1 MLRRK
6 KGGETITCFVL
17 LERQTVVGL
26 CAFFFTAAFLVTLAR
41 GAALETTARFSEAI
55 SGRRIVLDPGHGGP
69 DPGAVGRT
77 GLKEKDLVLEIAFRL
92 RRLLGRAGAYV
103 VMTRETDRD
112 FGGEEATLLA
122 RKRRDLAYRV
132 GLANRLKA
140 DVYLSIHA
148 NSIADPR
155 WAGAQVFYCPGR
167 PLARELAASLQAALT
182 AHLGPNY
189 RLAKPAEYRVLVE
202 TQMPAV
208 VVEVGFLSN
217 PAEEALLAT
226 SAYREKIA
234 EALYQGL
241 LHYFLLLRER
251 RESLSPGEPFLPVGS
266 AFSVLC
272 GIDFAT

>member
-6 KGGETITCFVL
+6 GGEAITCLVL
-17 LERQTVVGL
+17 LRRESIFTLGGL
-26 CAFFFTAAFLVTLAR
+26 LFTAAFLVTLAR
-41 GAALETTARFSEAI
+41 GVALETTARFSEAI
-55 SGRRIVLDPGHGGP
+55 GGRRIVLDPGHGGP

-77 GLKEKDLVLEIAFRL
+77 GIKEKDLVLDIAVRL

-112 FGGEEATLLA
+112 FGEGETSLLA

-132 GLANRLKA
+132 SLANRLKA

-155 WAGAQVFYCPGR
+155 WVGAQVFYYPGR
-167 PLARELAASLQAALT
+167 PLARELAGSLQAALA

-189 RLAKPAEYRVLVE
+189 RLTKPAEYRVLVE

-217 PAEEALLAT
+217 PDEEALLA
-226 SAYREKIA
+226 SPAYREKIA
-234 EALYQGL
+234 EALYRGL
-241 LHYFLLLRER
+241 LHYFLLLREK
-251 RESLSPGEPFLPVGS
+251 RESFSPGEPVLPVG
-266 AFSVLC
+266 
-272 GIDFAT
+272 

>member
-1 MLRRK
+1 M
-6 KGGETITCFVL
+6 
-17 LERQTVVGL
+17 TV
-26 CAFFFTAAFLVTLAR
+26 AR

-55 SGRRIVLDPGHGGP
+55 GGRRIVIDPGHGGP

-77 GLKEKDLVLEIAFRL
+77 GIKEKDLVLDIAFRL

-112 FGGEEATLLA
+112 FGEEGTSLLT

-132 GLANRLKA
+132 GLANRMGA
-140 DVYLSIHA
+140 DVFLSIHA

-155 WAGAQVFYCPGR
+155 WTGAQVFYYPGR
-167 PLARELAASLQAALT
+167 SRARDLAGSLQAALA

-189 RLAKPAEYRVLVE
+189 RLTKPAEYRVLLE
-202 TQMPAV
+202 TRMPAV

-217 PAEEALLAT
+217 PEEEALLAT
-226 SAYREKIA
+226 PAYREKIA
-234 EALYQGL
+234 EAIYQGL

-251 RESLSPGEPFLPVGS
+251 GK
-266 AFSVLC
+266 
-272 GIDFAT
+272 